1 MPLEI
6 ITNPH
11 TSATNFSS
19 ALIDQLINWFGRVKF
34 KGICLEQGSVSFL
47 QKI

>member
-1 MPLEI
+1 MPLES

-11 TSATNFSS
+11 TSDTNFSS
-19 ALIDQLINWFGRVKF
+19 ALIDQFTRFGRVKL
-34 KGICLEQGSVSFL
+34 KGICLEQESVSFL